1 MTCCSLENAEGSNKA
16 IAHSRTALEK
26 RGICT
31 LFESILFTEVS
42 KEVKRGALL
51 CHAQPTGLTLT
62 GRRYRSILR
71 ACFLPHRPISTRL
84 SGAPS
89 PCCRCSETG
98 WCRASWCGRHTS
110 WFPPSWAEIPVTVN
124 PSHRQA
130 EGVNKRVPCGMLP
143 FR

>member
-1 MTCCSLENAEGSNKA
+1 MPKAAKKKA
-16 IAHSRTALEK
+16 IEHSRTVLGK
-26 RGICT
+26 RGIY
-31 LFESILFTEVS
+31 FYRSES

-62 GRRYRSILR
+62 GRRYRSIPR

-98 WCRASWCGRHTS
+98 
-110 WFPPSWAEIPVTVN
+110 
-124 PSHRQA
+124 
-130 EGVNKRVPCGMLP
+130 
-143 FR
+143 